1 MKRFLL
7 FFALYSGLLLSGAE
21 TVLFDRPLKAGDRFD
36 CMADSSQSQQYTFRM
51 PGVDNPP
58 VRLNTVRL
66 RFAGLLTIEKVNA
79 GGKALNI
86 RLEIRSL
93 RGSINGRKADCSA
106 IEGKTVTGDLS
117 RSPAVFR
124 SPDGTLNREAV
135 ILLSALFRPVST
147 HSLAELTGRQRT
159 LERIGETWSP
169 DLRAFSESL
178 RRRGIDLP
186 PGAIKGTITYA
197 GKETF
202 RALECFAFRFF
213 IQSKKT
219 AGYDFRFSGQILFP
233 VNPEAGPAG
242 HARRHRG
249 DRPPALRIRSRCG
262 GIETQTDQHGQ
273 NGHDAFSRP
282 FPERRSA
289 RSEKGVHLGRSAA
302 LKTIFQRHAQMRR
315 SIRFRSSGSHC
326 ASWG

>member
-1 MKRFLL
+1 MKLLFL

-51 PGVDNPP
+51 PGIDNPP
-58 VRLNTVRL
+58 VRLNTLRL
-66 RFAGLLTIEKVNA
+66 RFAGLLTVEKVDA
-79 GGKALNI
+79 EGKALNI

-93 RGSINGRKADCSA
+93 RGSINGRNADCSA

-117 RSPAVFR
+117 RSPAVFH

-233 VNPEAGPAG
+233 VNPEAGPAVRVTRD
-242 HARRHRG
+242 ATEVI
-249 DRPPALRIRSRCG
+249 DRLLSASDPVAAGSKLKLISTDRTDMMLFPVRFLKEEAPAPKKESFWDALLR
-262 GIETQTDQHGQ
+262 
-273 NGHDAFSRP
+273 
-282 FPERRSA
+282 
-289 RSEKGVHLGRSAA
+289 
-302 LKTIFQRHAQMRR
+302 
-315 SIRFRSSGSHC
+315 
-326 ASWG
+326 